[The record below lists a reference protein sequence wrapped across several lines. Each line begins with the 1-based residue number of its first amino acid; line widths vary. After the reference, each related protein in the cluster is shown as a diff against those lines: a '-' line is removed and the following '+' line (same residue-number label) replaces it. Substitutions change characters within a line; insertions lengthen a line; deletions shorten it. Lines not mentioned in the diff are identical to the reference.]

1 MDYLRTP
8 TRKQTAK
15 EFVDD
20 LSLLFASQQDFVFM
34 ASSILFVYD
43 AALGNA
49 APLFVKMIDFGHMHT
64 MQEMRDEA
72 SAAGKIAEFE
82 PLDKSYIK
90 ALDSLSNCLS

>member
-1 MDYLRTP
+1 MGYLRTP
-8 TRKQTAK
+8 ARKQTAK
-15 EFVDD
+15 EFVDA
-20 LSLLFASQQDFVFM
+20 LSRLFATQRDFVFM

-43 AALGNA
+43 ATLGDQ
-49 APLFVKMIDFGHMHT
+49 APLFIKMIDFGHMHT

-90 ALDSLSNCLS
+90 ALDSLSNCIP